1 MKQKILI
8 TGGNGYIGSI
18 LALHAIK
25 KYSVFIIDIKN
36 NFFLKNKKINFIKV
50 NIANYKKT
58 LLIIKKIQPEIIV
71 HLSAQSTIDMVKKK
85 NNSYLINN
93 ILATKNIVTIA
104 KKLNI
109 KKFIFS
115 STAAVYQKKNYKLHE
130 NSFLKSNNLYGET
143 KLKNEKYIKREFL
156 HSKTKYCILRFF
168 NVCGADKKNKIGEFH
183 NPETHILPLIVNKM
197 IKGEKLYVYGNNYK
211 TKDGTCIRDY
221 VHVKDIVSG
230 IAKSITYLSKGK
242 SDIFNFGSE
251 RGLSVSELIS
261 FCEKKLRLNFI
272 VKYKQRRFGD
282 NSKLIC
288 NFTKA
293 KKILNWQ
300 PKYSSLTR
308 IVNDEIWWSKF
319 LILKKYKR
327 KFIY

>member
-1 MKQKILI
+1 MKKKIII
-8 TGGNGYIGSI
+8 TGGSGYIGSI
-18 LALHAIK
+18 LAANMQK
-25 KYSVFIIDIKN
+25 KYSVYILDKKKNFILKNNQIKFIKN
-36 NFFLKNKKINFIKV
+36 NLL
-50 NIANYKKT
+50 NYKKT
-58 LLIIKKIQPEIIV
+58 FFNIQKVKPEIIV
-71 HLSAQSTIDMVKKK
+71 HLAAQSTIDLVSKKK
-85 NNSYLINN
+85 KSYLLNN
-93 ILATKNIVTIA
+93 ILATENIVKIT
-104 KKLNI
+104 KFLKI

-115 STAAVYQKKNYKLHE
+115 STASVYQRKNRTLGEKDT
-130 NSFLKSNNLYGET
+130 LKPNNLYGFT
-143 KLKNEKYIKREFL
+143 KLQNEKFIKKSFSENL
-156 HSKTKYCILRFF
+156 TKFCILRFF

-230 IAKSITYLSKGK
+230 IAKSIIYLSKGK

-261 FCEKKLRLNFI
+261 FCEKKLRLNSI
-272 VKYKQRRFGD
+272 VKYRQRRFGD
-282 NSKLIC
+282 RSKLIC

-293 KKILNWQ
+293 KKILNWK